1 MAWLGD
7 FLHRYPDLA
16 VFLAVGLGYLIGGVK
31 VKGFGL
37 GPVTGS
43 LFAGLLIGQLGHV
56 PVSSTAKSIL
66 FLMFIFGIG
75 YSVGPQFLRSLK
87 GDGGRSAVFGI
98 FVTVVGLGTAYVV
111 ARFLNLDP
119 GFAAGLLSGGLT
131 ESPAIGTASEAINAL
146 PLPEA
151 ERSRLI
157 SHIAVADAVCYVF
170 GTVGVI
176 LFCSSWAPRLLGID
190 LRAEAVKLEAELGIT
205 KSRPG
210 TASARRM
217 FELRAYRLALDG
229 RAAGRTVAEAEAL
242 LPNARVFVHRIR
254 RDGKIIEAEPMTVLA
269 AGDVIAVSGRREV
282 LVEVIGRSAAEEVDD
297 PELLDV
303 PAAIFDVLV
312 TNKALVGR
320 TLGEIARTETV
331 LRGVDVRSMT
341 RGGQEIPVAPGTVVQ
356 RGDLFRIVGPEPAVE
371 RAGKL
376 AGAIVRPS
384 DATDFV
390 TLGLAVFVGGLLGV
404 VIAVPIGA
412 IHISLSTSVG
422 TLLVGLLVGWLRS
435 VRPTFGRIPDGAVS
449 FMTALGLAAFV
460 AMVGLH
466 AGPVFIQAVRE
477 VGFGLV
483 LGGAVVT
490 MTPQVLGLLFGRYV
504 LRMNP
509 LLLLG
514 ALAGAQTMTAAL
526 AAVQEKSGSP
536 VAVLGYTGAV
546 PFGHILLTTWGTVI
560 VWLIA

>member
-16 VFLAVGLGYLIGGVK
+16 VYLAVGLGYLIGGFK
-31 VKGFGL
+31 IKGFGL

-43 LFAGLLIGQLGHV
+43 LFAGLLIGQVGHV
-56 PVSSTAKSIL
+56 PVSGTAKSIL

-75 YSVGPQFLRSLK
+75 YSVGPQFFRSLK

-98 FVTVVGLGTAYVV
+98 FVTTVGLGTAFAV
-111 ARFLNLDP
+111 ARYLNLDP

-131 ESPAIGTASEAINAL
+131 ESPAIGTASEAINSL

-176 LFCSSWAPRLLGID
+176 LFCSTWAPLLLGID
-190 LRAEAVKLEAELGIT
+190 LRAEAEKLEAQLGIT

-210 TASARRM
+210 TVSAWRA
-217 FELRAYRLALDG
+217 FELRAYRLAPDG
-229 RAAGRTVAEAEAL
+229 RAVGRTVAEVEAMV
-242 LPNARVFVHRIR
+242 PQARVFVQRIHRN
-254 RDGKIIEAEPMTVLA
+254 GEIIEAEPTMVLVH
-269 AGDVIAVSGRREV
+269 GDIVAISGRREV
-282 LVEVIGRSAAEEVDD
+282 LVEVIGRAAEEVEHR
-297 PELLDV
+297 ELLDV
-303 PAAIFDVLV
+303 PAAAFDVLI
-312 TNKALVGR
+312 TNKKLAGR
-320 TLGEIARTETV
+320 TLEDIVGGETV
-331 LRGVDVRSMT
+331 FRGVGLRSLS
-341 RGGQEIPVAPGTVVQ
+341 RGGQDIPIAPRTVVE
-356 RGDLFRIVGPEPAVE
+356 RGDLLRLVGPEPAVE

-376 AGAIVRPS
+376 LGSVVRPT

-390 TLGLAVFVGGLLGV
+390 TLGLAIFVGGLLGV
-404 VIAVPIGA
+404 VVAVPVGA

-435 VRPTFGRIPDGAVS
+435 VRPLFGRIPDGAVS

-466 AGPVFIQAVRE
+466 AGPVFIEAVRE

-490 MTPQVLGLLFGRYV
+490 LTPQVAGLLFGRYV